1 MGAARGPRL
10 REFAIVGLGA
20 GLGSL
25 ARAGIAWVHL
35 ATLGPG
41 FPWATLA
48 VNVAG
53 SFLIGLAAATTVP
66 GGRLPASADMRNF
79 VLAGFCGGFT
89 TFSIFGLE
97 TILLVEA
104 GEGARAGL
112 YVGASILGWL
122 AAAWLGMRAGEALNA
137 RPRSRREQGRDAAS

>member
-25 ARAGIAWVHL
+25 ARAAIAWLYL
-35 ATLGPG
+35 AALEPG

-53 SFLIGLAAATTVP
+53 SFLIGLVAATTVP
-66 GGRLPASADMRNF
+66 GGRLPASADVRNF

-97 TILLVEA
+97 AIVLVEA
-104 GEGARAGL
+104 GEGAQAGL
-112 YVGASILGWL
+112 YVGSSIVCWL
-122 AAAWLGMRAGEALNA
+122 AAAWLGMRAGEWLNA
-137 RPRSRREQGRDAAS
+137 PAPSRPGRGAAS